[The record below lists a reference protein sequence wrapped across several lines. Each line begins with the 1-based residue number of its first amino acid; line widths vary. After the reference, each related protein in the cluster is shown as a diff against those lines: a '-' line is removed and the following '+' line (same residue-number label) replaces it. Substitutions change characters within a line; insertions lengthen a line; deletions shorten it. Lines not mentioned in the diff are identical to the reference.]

1 MGLCCCKTNPNKD
14 DSNKNAEVLR
24 TIKGTKN
31 EGFNKDMSDSNNART
46 ASVPNYDDS
55 GEAIASGANDIVVV
69 KQTDGSF
76 QATTLDVKVG
86 KMTNFSTMVH
96 SREGRKVKIQVN
108 NLFVLE
114 NTVIEIG
121 DSGSAFIMR
130 PDRSIN
136 FTSKEIE
143 DMNLK
148 EGMNE
153 AAVVVEDL
161 SLKIPFAIYLLNQNN
176 RLVFTD
182 VDGTITTADVKGFI
196 GGVMGFDVHHDGA
209 VELFEKVDKNGYTMI
224 YLSARPMGAFNED
237 TRQYLF
243 ETLRPN
249 DKGFNLPIAP
259 LLLSNVLLLE
269 GAMEAADPS
278 DTKAATI
285 RSIVDMFDLKEH
297 VVSAGYGNQDSDAKA
312 YVKSGIEERKVFI
325 VNNTS
330 SMVNY
335 GTGEETSYREHVH
348 NIDSMYPRLRTGITD
363 L

>member
-1 MGLCCCKTNPNKD
+1 
-14 DSNKNAEVLR
+14 
-24 TIKGTKN
+24 
-31 EGFNKDMSDSNNART
+31 MSDSNNARA

-130 PDRSIN
+130 PERSIN

-148 EGMNE
+148 DGMNE
-153 AAVVVEDL
+153 AAFVVEDL

-209 VELFEKVDKNGYTMI
+209 VEYF
-224 YLSARPMGAFNED
+224 MGM
-237 TRQYLF
+237 
-243 ETLRPN
+243 
-249 DKGFNLPIAP
+249 G
-259 LLLSNVLLLE
+259 
-269 GAMEAADPS
+269 EAWQS
-278 DTKAATI
+278 
-285 RSIVDMFDLKEH
+285 
-297 VVSAGYGNQDSDAKA
+297 
-312 YVKSGIEERKVFI
+312 
-325 VNNTS
+325 
-330 SMVNY
+330 
-335 GTGEETSYREHVH
+335 
-348 NIDSMYPRLRTGITD
+348 
-363 L
+363 